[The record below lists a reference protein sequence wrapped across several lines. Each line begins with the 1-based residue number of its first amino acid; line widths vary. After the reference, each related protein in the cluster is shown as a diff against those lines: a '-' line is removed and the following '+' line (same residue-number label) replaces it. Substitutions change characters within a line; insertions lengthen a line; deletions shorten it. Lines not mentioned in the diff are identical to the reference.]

1 MGILEHK
8 IERFLSGSG
17 DGYGSGDGSGSG
29 DGDGEG
35 YGYGDGDGDGDGY
48 GDGSG
53 YGSGYGDGD
62 GYGYGY
68 GFGSG
73 FGSGSGSGDGEGYGY
88 GYGDGDGSGLLSIN
102 GNKVYNIDSLPT
114 IITNVSGNI
123 AMGFILEHNVYKR
136 SVYIAKHEGFFA
148 HGDTARDAMRD
159 AVTKSIQYKSVDERI
174 AEFIEK
180 YGNKE
185 VIAAKTLYEWHG
197 LLTGSCRAGRD
208 NFCVNHGI
216 DIEKDSFS
224 IKQFIALTIDSYGNE
239 IIKKLKSK
247 LN

>member
-8 IERFLSGSG
+8 IERFLFGS
-17 DGYGSGDGSGSG
+17 GYGSGSGSGSG
-29 DGDGEG
+29 DGDGDG
-35 YGYGDGDGDGDGY
+35 YGSGYGSGDGYGDGDGDGSGDGF

-53 YGSGYGDGD
+53 DGSIDGSGFGYGDGSGYGDGD
-62 GYGYGY
+62 GYGDGY
-68 GFGSG
+68 
-73 FGSGSGSGDGEGYGY
+73 
-88 GYGDGDGSGLLSIN
+88 GDGSGLLSIN

-114 IITNVSGNI
+114 VITNVSGNI
-123 AMGFILEHNVYKR
+123 AMGFILEHNVYKK

-159 AVTKSIQYKSVDERI
+159 AVTKSSQYKSVDERI

-185 VIAAKTLYEWHG
+185 VIAAKTLSEWHG

-224 IKQFIALTIDSYGNE
+224 IKQFIALTIDSYGGE

>member
-8 IERFLSGSG
+8 IERFLFGS
-17 DGYGSGDGSGSG
+17 GYGSGSGSGSG
-29 DGDGEG
+29 DGDGDG
-35 YGYGDGDGDGDGY
+35 YGSGYGSGDGYGDGDGDGSGDGF

-53 YGSGYGDGD
+53 DGSIDGSGFGYGDGSGYGDGD
-62 GYGYGY
+62 GYGDGY
-68 GFGSG
+68 
-73 FGSGSGSGDGEGYGY
+73 
-88 GYGDGDGSGLLSIN
+88 GDGSGLLSIN

-114 IITNVSGNI
+114 VITNVSGNI

-185 VIAAKTLYEWHG
+185 VIAAKTLSEWHG

>member
-8 IERFLSGSG
+8 IERFLFGS
-17 DGYGSGDGSGSG
+17 GYGSGSGSGSG
-29 DGDGEG
+29 DGDGDG
-35 YGYGDGDGDGDGY
+35 YGSGYGSGDGYGDGDGDGSGDGF

-53 YGSGYGDGD
+53 DGSIDGSGFGYGDGSGYGDGD
-62 GYGYGY
+62 GYGDGY
-68 GFGSG
+68 
-73 FGSGSGSGDGEGYGY
+73 
-88 GYGDGDGSGLLSIN
+88 GDGSGLLSIN

-114 IITNVSGNI
+114 VITNVSGNI
-123 AMGFILEHNVYKR
+123 AMGFILEHNVYKK

-185 VIAAKTLYEWHG
+185 VIAAKTLSEWHG

-224 IKQFIALTIDSYGNE
+224 IKQFIGLTIDSYGNE

>member
-8 IERFLSGSG
+8 IERFLFGS
-17 DGYGSGDGSGSG
+17 GYGSGSGSGSG
-29 DGDGEG
+29 DGDGDG
-35 YGYGDGDGDGDGY
+35 YGSGYGSGDGYGDGDGDGSGDGF

-53 YGSGYGDGD
+53 DGSIDGSGFGYGDGSGYGDGD
-62 GYGYGY
+62 GYGDGY
-68 GFGSG
+68 
-73 FGSGSGSGDGEGYGY
+73 
-88 GYGDGDGSGLLSIN
+88 GDGSGLLSIN

-114 IITNVSGNI
+114 VITNVSGNI
-123 AMGFILEHNVYKR
+123 AMGFILEHNVYKK